1 MAGLARK
8 LAPAAA
14 LGGLALVIVGIADPA
29 LAGREETT
37 TTDTST
43 QSDSSGAQA
52 RSGTT
57 TTATCDA
64 GTAVTGPSVMTR
76 WGPVQVAATIADGQV
91 CEVHAV
97 AWPSGDGRSIAIN
110 DYAIPVLDA
119 SASQVGTQFDA
130 ISGAT
135 YTSEGYRESLQQLL
149 DSL

>member
-29 LAGREETT
+29 LAGREEAT

-119 SASQVGTQFDA
+119 SASRVGTKLDA
-130 ISGAT
+130 VSGAT